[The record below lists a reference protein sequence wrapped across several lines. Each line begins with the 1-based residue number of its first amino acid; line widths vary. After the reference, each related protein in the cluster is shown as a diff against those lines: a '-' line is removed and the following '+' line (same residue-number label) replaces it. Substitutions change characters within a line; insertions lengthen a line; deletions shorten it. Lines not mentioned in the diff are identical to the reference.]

1 MEDFREKRLPD
12 HLLSMLRK
20 KGDKKKRIT
29 SVSYHLSSD
38 GLPFYSYPCCRAAGH
53 PVIFSPLGK
62 NYFSIPSSSTS
73 NTSVENGLICAPVS
87 LEP

>member
-38 GLPFYSYPCCRAAGH
+38 GLPFYSYPCCREAGH
-53 PVIFSPLGK
+53 PVIFFLRWGK
-62 NYFSIPSSSTS
+62 IISQYPAVQLRIP
-73 NTSVENGLICAPVS
+73 V
-87 LEP
+87 

>member
-38 GLPFYSYPCCRAAGH
+38 GLPFYSLSLLQGGRPSCYFFSVGEKLFLNTQQFNFEYQCRER
-53 PVIFSPLGK
+53 LD
-62 NYFSIPSSSTS
+62 
-73 NTSVENGLICAPVS
+73 LCACLS
-87 LEP
+87 

>member
-38 GLPFYSYPCCRAAGH
+38 GLLFYSYPCCREAGH

-62 NYFSIPSSSTS
+62 IISQYPAVQLRIP
-73 NTSVENGLICAPVS
+73 V
-87 LEP
+87 

>member
-12 HLLSMLRK
+12 HLLSMLKK

-38 GLPFYSYPCCRAAGH
+38 GLPFYSYP
-53 PVIFSPLGK
+53 
-62 NYFSIPSSSTS
+62 
-73 NTSVENGLICAPVS
+73 
-87 LEP
+87 

>member
-38 GLPFYSYPCCRAAGH
+38 GLPFYSYPCSREAGH
-53 PVIFSPLGK
+53 PVIF
-62 NYFSIPSSSTS
+62 FSVGEKLFL
-73 NTSVENGLICAPVS
+73 NTQQFNFEYQCRERLDLCACLS
-87 LEP
+87 